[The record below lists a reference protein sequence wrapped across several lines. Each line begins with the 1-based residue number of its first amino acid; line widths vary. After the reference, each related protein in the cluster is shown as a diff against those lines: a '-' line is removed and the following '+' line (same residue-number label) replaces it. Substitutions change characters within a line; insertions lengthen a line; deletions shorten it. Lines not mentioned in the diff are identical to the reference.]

1 MKKTKLHIFLC
12 AACMMLGLSAC
23 MDEHDQP
30 DTDGYLI
37 TSPIAL
43 GDTNYS
49 IARLKADNDSLFSQI
64 NAFQQVEEDLILEGV
79 VVANDEGGNLYQTLL
94 VRDIDEQAG
103 TDEAIVLAVKN
114 TCLYPY
120 FMLGQRIK
128 VNLRGLYIGCYSK
141 LPKIGQPYYTSSG
154 NLRLGPILLQLC
166 RTNVELIGEPDRDCP
181 EMQPVELTASQLAE
195 WEADFSKHIPQLVTI
210 EGTLDEADSTAIFA
224 PEELQDAGYGVDRT
238 LTLAGSREKV
248 TLRTSTQNDVAFT
261 VMPTGVCR
269 FTGLLSY
276 YDQWQ
281 IQLRSTADIHIPES
295 GEPAAPATH

>member
-1 MKKTKLHIFLC
+1 MKKTKLHILLC
-12 AACMMLGLSAC
+12 AACMTLGLSAC
-23 MDEHDQP
+23 MDDHDEP

-181 EMQPVELTASQLAE
+181 EMQPVELTASQLAD
-195 WEADFSKHIPQLVTI
+195 WEADFSKRRGPHAHPRRQPREGHTAHLHAERRSLHRHAHRRLPLHRPAQLLRPV
-210 EGTLDEADSTAIFA
+210 ADTA
-224 PEELQDAGYGVDRT
+224 P
-238 LTLAGSREKV
+238 
-248 TLRTSTQNDVAFT
+248 
-261 VMPTGVCR
+261 
-269 FTGLLSY
+269 
-276 YDQWQ
+276 
-281 IQLRSTADIHIPES
+281 
-295 GEPAAPATH
+295 